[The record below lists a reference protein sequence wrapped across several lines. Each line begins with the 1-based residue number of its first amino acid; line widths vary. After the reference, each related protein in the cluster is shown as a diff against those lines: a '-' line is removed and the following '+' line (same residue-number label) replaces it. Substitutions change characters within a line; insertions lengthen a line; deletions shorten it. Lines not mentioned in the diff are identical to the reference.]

1 MSTIE
6 RYGNL
11 KYRDVRGI
19 RMAYVDEGEGD
30 TIVFQHGQPTSSYVW
45 RNVMPHLKGMG
56 RLVAC
61 DLIGM
66 GASDKIPD
74 SGPGSYGY
82 AQHRDYLFS
91 LWDALGLGE
100 NVILVLD
107 DWGATLG
114 FDWANRN
121 RDRVK
126 GIVHMESVALPMSWA
141 DIPEPA
147 HPFFQAL
154 RSPAGEE
161 LVLQQ
166 NIFIDQ
172 RLQPAILRPLDPREM
187 AEYRMPYLEPGEGR
201 RPTLSWPRSLPLDGD
216 FTDVYQAMEAYRPW
230 VASSAVPKLLI
241 NGDPGAIMTGRIRD
255 EIRTWQN
262 QIEITVKGRKI
273 LQEDSPEEIGAAI
286 ANFVAQ
292 VRARA
297 AG

>member
-6 RYGNL
+6 RYGEL

-66 GASDKIPD
+66 GASDKLPD

-166 NIFIDQ
+166 NIFIEQ

-216 FTDVYQAMEAYRPW
+216 LTDVYQAMEAYRPW

-286 ANFVAQ
+286 ASFVEQ
-292 VRARA
+292 VRARV